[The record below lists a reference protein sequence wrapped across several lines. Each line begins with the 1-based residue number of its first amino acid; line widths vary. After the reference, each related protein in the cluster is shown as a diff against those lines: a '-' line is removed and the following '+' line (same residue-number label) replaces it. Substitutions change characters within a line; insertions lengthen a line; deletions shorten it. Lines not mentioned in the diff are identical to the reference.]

1 MRIPE
6 LNKDHPG
13 VPVTAAG
20 VEGLDQIA
28 ETISRLRA
36 MLTAPAPVSPFKQF
50 AQNRAIDRTVREIN
64 NRVDALRAHG
74 DTVDPATLEV
84 NDTYRQLLGCYNRC
98 RDTHNLAYD
107 DACELRAAFD
117 RACSSYIQ
125 RVAAAPNL
133 DDEHRVWIRNTVIPR
148 LEQAAHEDALA
159 RNNAQRARLN
169 AIRELDAVR

>member
-36 MLTAPAPVSPFKQF
+36 MLTAPAPVSLFKQF
-50 AQNRAIDRTVREIN
+50 AQNRAIDRTVHEIN

-84 NDTYRQLLGCYNRC
+84 NDTYRQLLDCYNRC
-98 RDTHNLAYD
+98 REEHNLDYE
-107 DACELRAAFD
+107 DAHELRAAFN
-117 RACSSYIQ
+117 RAYVSYMR
-125 RVAAAPNL
+125 RVSVASNL
-133 DDEHRVWIRNTVIPR
+133 DDEHYAWAHDTVIPR
-148 LEQAAHEDALA
+148 LEQAAHNDALA
-159 RNNAQRARLN
+159 RNNAQRARLD
-169 AIRELDAVR
+169 AMREIDDMY